1 LAKNDTAKL
10 FKDFIAWDALV
21 IGLLIIA
28 GCTDFITTM
37 VGLRLGFIELDG
49 IFKPLWAPYVSAA
62 IYVLGK
68 LLYVKNVLGKLLY
81 VKIGVNR
88 QILVVVATFLVV
100 MNFFVPLHN
109 LVV

>member
-1 LAKNDTAKL
+1 LAKHETAKL

-37 VGLRLGFIELDG
+37 VGLRAGFIELDG
-49 IFKPLWAPYVSAA
+49 TFKPLWVSYVSAA
-62 IYVLGK
+62 IY
-68 LLYVKNVLGKLLY
+68 VLGKLLY

-109 LVV
+109 LIV